1 MLADGMSVEFW
12 LGIAVAFE
20 AKKFVAV
27 EGDDEITAF
36 VGLNG
41 LDCFADDLSFALE
54 VGATVEFQGDVNA
67 VLLSFLQGGLRS
79 LAGRPVV
86 EDMN

>member
-1 MLADGMSVEFW
+1 MLADGMSIEFW
-12 LGIAVAFE
+12 LGIAVEFE

-27 EGDDEITAF
+27 EGNDEISAF

-41 LDCFADDLSFALE
+41 LDCFADDLSFALK
-54 VGATVEFQGDVNA
+54 VGATVEFQGDVNT
-67 VLLSFLQGGLRS
+67 VLLSFLQDGLRS